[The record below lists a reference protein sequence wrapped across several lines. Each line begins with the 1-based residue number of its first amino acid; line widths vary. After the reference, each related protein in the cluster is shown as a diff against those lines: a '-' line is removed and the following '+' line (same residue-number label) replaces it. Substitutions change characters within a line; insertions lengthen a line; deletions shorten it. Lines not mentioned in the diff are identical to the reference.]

1 MICQEAT
8 EQVLDDKGLEQ
19 VEVWVAAGL
28 GRVGVE
34 AAVAKEVVLRQDRG
48 DIVSVLTA
56 VKKQPINWEAPV
68 MSKNAQSVERP

>member
-8 EQVLDDKGLEQ
+8 DQVLEDKGLEQ

-34 AAVAKEVVLRQDRG
+34 AAVAKEVVLRQDRAG
-48 DIVSVLTA
+48 IASVPNV
-56 VKKQPINWEAPV
+56 VKEQPIN
-68 MSKNAQSVERP
+68 

>member
-8 EQVLDDKGLEQ
+8 EQALEDKGLEQ

-34 AAVAKEVVLRQDRG
+34 AAVAKEVVLRQDRAG
-48 DIVSVLTA
+48 IASVPNV
-56 VKKQPINWEAPV
+56 VKEQPIN
-68 MSKNAQSVERP
+68 

>member
-8 EQVLDDKGLEQ
+8 EHVLEDKGLEQ

-34 AAVAKEVVLRQDRG
+34 AAVAKEVVLRQDRAG
-48 DIVSVLTA
+48 IASVPTV
-56 VKKQPINWEAPV
+56 VKEQPIN
-68 MSKNAQSVERP
+68 

>member
-8 EQVLDDKGLEQ
+8 EQVLEDKGLEQ

-34 AAVAKEVVLRQDRG
+34 AAVAKEVVLRQDRAG
-48 DIVSVLTA
+48 IASVPNV
-56 VKKQPINWEAPV
+56 VKEQPIN
-68 MSKNAQSVERP
+68 